1 MILPW
6 NRKYAK
12 EIDSLKWKLKCLEES
27 NKNLIEKN
35 DELLFQLRLNR
46 INAVDELYGY
56 VNIMGEIVEITC
68 DHATL
73 QCVNLSNSTL
83 AISGEFSGIR
93 RKS

>member
-6 NRKYAK
+6 NRKYEK

-35 DELLFQLRLNR
+35 DELLSQLRLNR

-68 DHATL
+68 DHVTL
-73 QCVNLSNSTL
+73 QSVNLSNSIL

-93 RKS
+93 SNP